1 MKWYP
6 QKNKNMN
13 ISTLEPN
20 TYKHEYDVDLN
31 FNILTNKDVLNNRL
45 LCTFTTLEGI
55 DELVKNLTTHYS
67 IKYNKI
73 FIFYIKDSKEYVV
86 TYNID
91 QENIQI
97 PSPGTIL
104 VHRKKL
110 TNTLYTINALNELIK
125 SLNGGVIDKSFP
137 IKWDH
142 YRNCILLTRQG
153 EVKQLKTK
161 IHKIINL

>member
-1 MKWYP
+1 
-6 QKNKNMN
+6 MN

-31 FNILTNKDVLNNRL
+31 FNILTNNDVLNNRL
-45 LCTFTTLEGI
+45 LCTFTTLERI

-73 FIFYIKDSKEYVV
+73 FIFYIKDSNEYVV

-91 QENIQI
+91 QENLQTHT
-97 PSPGTIL
+97 PQTPLPGTIL
-104 VHRKKL
+104 VHRKKQS
-110 TNTLYTINALNELIK
+110 NTLYTINALNELIK

-142 YRNCILLTRQG
+142 YRNCILLTRHG
-153 EVKQLKTK
+153 ELKQLNTK
-161 IHKIINL
+161 IYNIINI